1 MHIVIVN
8 RGKVPVSK
16 YGGTERV
23 LWYLGQE
30 LVKMGHKITYLVEE
44 GSSCPFGKVLFID
57 DTRPWAAQI
66 PDDADVVH
74 FNFNIPEPIDKPYI
88 ITIHGNSN
96 DSREFDINSV
106 FVSQNHAA
114 RYNSRSY
121 VYNGLDWDDYGKV
134 NLEVERKHF
143 HFLGKAAW
151 RVKNVE
157 GAIKVIS
164 KAKGE
169 TLKVLGGHRLNI
181 KMGFRLTL
189 NPRIRF
195 YGMVGGEEKLSVLR
209 QSKGLVFPV
218 KWHEPFGLA
227 ITESLYFGCPVFGT
241 PYGSLPELVN
251 SEIGYL
257 SSNSSELA
265 RAVKEVD
272 RFSRKR
278 CHDYAVEMFNS
289 KNMAEAY
296 LEKYLSVLNGKSLNP
311 APPKLKEIPKERF
324 LEWE

>member
-8 RGKVPVSK
+8 KGVIPVSK

-23 LWYLGQE
+23 LWYLGRE
-30 LVKMGHKITYLVEE
+30 LSRMGHTITYLVES
-44 GSSCPFGKVLFID
+44 GSSCPFGKVIFLD
-57 DTRPWAAQI
+57 NTKSLSAQI
-66 PDDADVVH
+66 PADADIVH
-74 FNFNIPEPIDKPYI
+74 FNFNINEAVDKPYI

-96 DSREFDINSV
+96 DSREFDINTV
-106 FVSQNHAA
+106 FVSQNHAQ
-114 RYNSRSY
+114 RYNSGSY

-134 NLEVERKHF
+134 DLKAERKHF

-157 GAIKVIS
+157 GAIKVIA

-189 NPRIRF
+189 NPNIKF
-195 YGMVGGEEKLSVLR
+195 YGMVGGEEKLTVLR
-209 QSKGLVFPV
+209 ASKGLVFPV
-218 KWHEPFGLA
+218 KWNEPFGLA

-251 SEIGYL
+251 SEVGFL
-257 SSNSSELA
+257 SDKSSELA
-265 RAVKEVD
+265 KAVKD
-272 RFSRKR
+272 AGSFSRKR
-278 CHDYAVEMFNS
+278 CHEYAVEVFNS
-289 KNMAEAY
+289 KKMAEAY
-296 LEKYLSVLNGKSLNP
+296 LEKYLTVLNGKTLNKV
-311 APPKLKEIPKERF
+311 PPKLKEIQKEKF
-324 LEWE
+324 LPWE